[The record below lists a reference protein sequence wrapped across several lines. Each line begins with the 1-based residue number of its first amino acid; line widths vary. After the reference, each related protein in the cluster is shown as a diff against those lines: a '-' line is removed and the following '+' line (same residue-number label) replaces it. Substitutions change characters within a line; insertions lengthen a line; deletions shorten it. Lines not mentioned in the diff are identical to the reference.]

1 MNGQINGFNAK
12 TKIVLQ
18 LFKSSALNAV
28 ISDNVSVHQSRH
40 KAR

>member
-1 MNGQINGFNAK
+1 MALMLKPFQS
-12 TKIVLQ
+12 KIVPQ

-28 ISDNVSVHQSRH
+28 ISDNVSVHQSRD